1 MDKRSAMEM
10 VNEHLGNR
18 LLYGEKHELRKYQ
31 SPRYRC
37 GGLT

>member
-18 LLYGEKHELRKYQ
+18 LLYRENTSFSKYQ
-31 SPRYRC
+31 C
-37 GGLT
+37 QGTGVVD